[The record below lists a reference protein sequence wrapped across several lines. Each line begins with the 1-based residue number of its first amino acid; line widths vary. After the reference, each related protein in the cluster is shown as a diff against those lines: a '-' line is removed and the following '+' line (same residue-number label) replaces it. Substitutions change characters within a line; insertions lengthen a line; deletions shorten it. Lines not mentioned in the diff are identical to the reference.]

1 MTNIL
6 LSFLEKNKHLIVI
19 AFFSVFMICG
29 LLLVKDYGLSWDE
42 PGQRINGMVAY
53 EYLINGDRAIFT
65 YVNRQYGTV
74 FELPLIFI
82 EKLLDLKTSQQI
94 YFMRHLVTFLFSFI
108 GIVFFYLLC
117 TYQFE
122 DWKYGL
128 LGSAF
133 LILSPRMFAHSFY
146 NTKDYL
152 FMSAFIISA
161 FTLVKFLDSRTVKW
175 AIVHGFTSA
184 FLIDLRILGIMV
196 PGLTCFF
203 VFLELLKNR
212 KDKRHV
218 LHGIRNAAL
227 YLATFLFFMVLLWPY
242 LWESPFQMFVESFK
256 HMSHYPWKGPVLF
269 MGEYVRSGEVP
280 WFYIPVWMGITIPEL
295 YIAAFCIG
303 IIVFLFQTIKK
314 SARVF
319 GDGRNE
325 LMYVMWL
332 FAPLFLVIVLKSVL
346 YDSWRHLFFVYPAIL
361 LFSLKG
367 VFETFKS
374 IKKLSNP
381 YFKKTGQIVLIVL
394 LFIGLGSTATF
405 IVSNHPFQNVYFN
418 SFAGKDM
425 QKIKRNYELDY
436 WGNSY
441 KQALEY
447 IVENDSRDNIV
458 VYAATVPGEH
468 NALLLPPKDQERIQF
483 VKTEQQ
489 LSQAD
494 YFIGT
499 YRWYKNGY
507 PITAPEVFSR
517 SVGNAKIVVV
527 YKLK

>member
-1 MTNIL
+1 M
-6 LSFLEKNKHLIVI
+6 
-19 AFFSVFMICG
+19 
-29 LLLVKDYGLSWDE
+29 KDYGLSWDE
-42 PGQRINGMVAY
+42 PGQRINGLVAY
-53 EYLINGDRAIFT
+53 EYVINGDRAIFT
-65 YVNRQYGTV
+65 YHARQYGTV

-82 EKLLDLKTSQQI
+82 EKIFDLKTFQEI

-108 GIVFFYLLC
+108 GVVFFYLLC
-117 TYQFE
+117 AYQFE

-133 LILSPRMFAHSFY
+133 LILTPRLFAHSFY
-146 NTKDYL
+146 NTKDPL
-152 FMSAFIISA
+152 FMSAFIISV
-161 FTLVKFLDSRTVKW
+161 FTLIKFLDSKTVKW
-175 AIVHGFTSA
+175 AVVHGLTSA
-184 FLIDLRILGIMV
+184 FLIDIRILGIMV

-203 VFLELLKNR
+203 VFFELIKNR
-212 KDKRHV
+212 KDKRDV
-218 LHGIRNAAL
+218 LHGIRNTAL
-227 YLATFLFFMVLLWPY
+227 YLTAFIFFMVLLWPY
-242 LWESPFQMFVESFK
+242 LWESPFQMLVESFK

-269 MGEYVRSGEVP
+269 MGEYIRATEIP

-295 YIAAFCIG
+295 YMAAFCIG
-303 IIVFLFQTIKK
+303 IIVFLFQTIRKP
-314 SARVF
+314 ARVF

-325 LMYVMWL
+325 LIYFIWL
-332 FAPLFLVIVLKSVL
+332 FSPLFLVIVLKSVL

-367 VFETFKS
+367 VFEVFKR

-381 YFKKTGQIVLIVL
+381 YFKKAGRILLIL
-394 LFIGLGSTATF
+394 LLLTGLGSPAAF

-418 SFAGKDM
+418 SLAGKDM

-447 IVENDSRDNIV
+447 IVEKDSRDKIL
-458 VYAATVPGEH
+458 VYAATVPGEN
-468 NALLLPPKDQERIQF
+468 NALILPPKHQERIQF
-483 VKTEQQ
+483 VKAKKQ
-489 LSQAD
+489 LPQAD

-499 YRWYKNGY
+499 YRWYKDGY

-517 SVGNAKIVVV
+517 TVGNAKIVVV